1 MPHHEPSLAV
11 WHGAKFAFGAQ
22 LVLWNHLPMS
32 KEEAHLT
39 HVQILVSM
47 LMSVLKW
54 KTPSAVLQAPLV
66 RVFSHTE
73 FYLCIKLAKTQPP
86 VMSRD
91 HLQGIFLF

>member
-1 MPHHEPSLAV
+1 
-11 WHGAKFAFGAQ
+11 
-22 LVLWNHLPMS
+22 MS

-47 LMSVLKW
+47 LMSVFKW
-54 KTPSAVLQAPLV
+54 KTPSVVLQAPLV
-66 RVFSHTE
+66 HVFSYTE